1 MRGAQAW
8 AGPPGA
14 TVDQDKLRFWCILT
28 SRPGQDYASLCS
40 RKEDWWATSPRVAGA
55 ERGDES
61 PTPQL
66 TRNLSPVVHSM
77 KACNVA
83 REQVQGGLW
92 ELPPTMVL
100 PWAFSSG
107 KQDITAT

>member
-1 MRGAQAW
+1 MGSSWLSSWALGAPFLGSPMRGAQAW

-14 TVDQDKLRFWCILT
+14 TLDQDEPRFWCILT

-40 RKEDWWATSPRVAGA
+40 RKEDRWVTSPRVAGA

-66 TRNLSPVVHSM
+66 ARDPSPVVHSM
-77 KACNVA
+77 
-83 REQVQGGLW
+83 
-92 ELPPTMVL
+92 
-100 PWAFSSG
+100 
-107 KQDITAT
+107 